1 MSDPTERK
9 LFSVKQLW
17 TIGVFIATASGTVT
31 LGYFQLDAKAESA
44 IEGNKALAEE
54 VKVIKCLVRQQ
65 NYYQFYKRIPNW
77 ECN

>member
-17 TIGVFIATASGTVT
+17 TIGVFVASATATLT
-31 LGYFQLDAKAESA
+31 LGYFQLDAKASSA
-44 IEGNKALAEE
+44 IESNKVLSDE
-54 VKVIKCLVRQQ
+54 VQIIKCLIRQQ
-65 NYYQFYKRIPNW
+65 NYHQFYKRIPNW